1 MEALETTVLP
11 DEPDVT
17 APDGSE
23 VRILAG
29 LGAGGMAHFRLA
41 PGETSVAARHRTI
54 GEVWFVT
61 AGAGTMWRRRGDEE
75 RTDDLRP
82 GVCVTIPVGTAFQFR
97 SAGPGPL
104 DVVAVT
110 MPPWPGAG
118 EAVPAE
124 GRWAPT
130 VAPGPS

>member
-1 MEALETTVLP
+1 MEALDTTVLP
-11 DEPDVT
+11 DGADAT

-23 VRILAG
+23 VRILSGLAG
-29 LGAGGMAHFRLA
+29 GGMAHFRLP
-41 PGETSVAARHRTI
+41 PGEISVAVRHRTV
-54 GEVWFVT
+54 GEIWFVT
-61 AGAGTMWRRRGDEE
+61 AGAGTMWRSRDGDE
-75 RTDDLRP
+75 RIDDLRP
-82 GVCVTIPVGTAFQFR
+82 GVCLTIPAGTAFQFR

-118 EAVPAE
+118 ESVPAA
-124 GRWAPT
+124 GRWTPT